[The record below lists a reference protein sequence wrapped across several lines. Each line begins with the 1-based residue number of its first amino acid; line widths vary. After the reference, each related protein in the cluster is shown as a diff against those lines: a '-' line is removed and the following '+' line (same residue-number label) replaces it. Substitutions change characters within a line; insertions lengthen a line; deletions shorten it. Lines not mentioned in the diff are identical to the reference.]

1 MEYLTIALPKGK
13 LFDRSVKVLAKV
25 GCEADNVVED
35 SRKLV
40 ITNEK
45 TKVRFIIVKTMDLPV
60 YVEYGAADIGIIGK
74 DVLKEEERRTSMNC
88 LIWAT
93 ANAIS

>member
-25 GCEADNVVED
+25 GCDADNVVED

-60 YVEYGAADIGIIGK
+60 YVEYGELTSASS
-74 DVLKEEERRTSMNC
+74 ERMSSRKKNGTSMNC